1 MELVFAT
8 GNKGKLR
15 EAAEILAPGFTLLSP
30 SDLGLSGDVEET
42 GATMKENAAI
52 KVRHL
57 WNQAHRNCFADDSGL
72 EVDAL
77 DGAPGIYSARYAGEG
92 KDFRK
97 NILKVLENLDKA
109 SDKKGMRAR
118 FRCVIA
124 LIYEGR
130 EHFFDGTLEG
140 KITMVPA
147 GSGGFGYDP
156 IFIPE
161 GYDRT
166 LAEISE
172 DEKNSI
178 SHRYKALLQMRRELS
193 RITGTEL

>member
-1 MELVFAT
+1 
-8 GNKGKLR
+8 
-15 EAAEILAPGFTLLSP
+15 
-30 SDLGLSGDVEET
+30 
-42 GATMKENAAI
+42 MKENAAI

-97 NILKVLENLDKA
+97 NILKVLENLDKV

-130 EHFFDGTLEG
+130 EYFFDGTLEG

>member
-15 EAAEILAPGFTLLSP
+15 EAAEILAPRFTLLSP
-30 SDLGLSGDVEET
+30 SDFGLSGDVEET
-42 GATMKENAAI
+42 GATMRENAAI
-52 KVRHL
+52 KARHL
-57 WNQAHRNCFADDSGL
+57 WNEVHRNCFADDSGL

-77 DGAPGIYSARYAGEG
+77 GGAPGIYSARYAGEG

-97 NILKVLENLDKA
+97 NILKVLENIDRA
-109 SDKKGMRAR
+109 SDKKGMCAR

-124 LIYEGR
+124 LIYEGK
-130 EHFFDGTLEG
+130 EYFFDGTLEG

-178 SHRYKALLQMRRELS
+178 SHRYKALLKMRRELS